1 MQHLVHSLFV
11 YEKSPVMWWLLFRPG
26 KKVSC
31 SETGQISKKNTAERA
46 KEIFNGKGNEA
57 EKQNQVSEGL

>member
-1 MQHLVHSLFV
+1 
-11 YEKSPVMWWLLFRPG
+11 MWWLLFRPG